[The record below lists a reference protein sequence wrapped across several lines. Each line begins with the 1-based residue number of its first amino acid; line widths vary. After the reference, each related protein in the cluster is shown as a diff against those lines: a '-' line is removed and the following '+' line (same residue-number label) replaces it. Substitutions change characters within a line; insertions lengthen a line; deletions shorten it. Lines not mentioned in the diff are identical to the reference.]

1 MAVFRYRAATGAG
14 AVSAGE
20 LEGGS
25 PAQVID
31 QLRGLGLTPIEVV
44 ETRAGAQA
52 ASRTQAVRPTAAS
65 RRVVAKAISELAVLL
80 SADLTLDR
88 ALAVCADN
96 IARPAE
102 KAAFVALHQRVK
114 EGAPLSRAMAEA
126 RDLFPPMA
134 SAMAEAG
141 EANGRLDVA
150 LAKLAETLERTE
162 ALRQV
167 VAAAMVYPAI
177 LLLIA
182 VAVILTMLLWVIP
195 QFEGLFSDAGA
206 TLPFMT
212 RLVMGISHGVR
223 QYGLAALGLGGVAG
237 FLIVRWLRGPAMRG
251 TLDRWILGLPQVGA
265 LVTAGELGRYA
276 RVLGSLVEGGVP
288 LPEALAIARRSL
300 VNTHL
305 SAAAGRVAAGVNQGA
320 GLTASLAAEA
330 VFPRAALSFIR
341 TGEETARLGLMLSRL
356 ADMMDADVRAR
367 VEALIAILTPLI
379 TVIMGAIVA
388 TVIASIMTA
397 ILGFND
403 LALSS

>member
-1 MAVFRYRAATGAG
+1 VALFRYRAATTAG
-14 AVSAGE
+14 ALSAGQ

-31 QLRGLGLTPIEVV
+31 QLRRAGLTPIEVV
-44 ETRAGAQA
+44 ETAGAA
-52 ASRTQAVRPTAAS
+52 RPAQAVRASAAS
-65 RRVVAKAISELAVLL
+65 RRAVANAISELSVLL
-80 SADLTLDR
+80 GADLTLDR

-96 IARPAE
+96 IIRPAE
-102 KAAFVALHQRVK
+102 KAAFAAIHRRVK

-126 RDLFPPMA
+126 KDLFPPMA

-162 ALRQV
+162 ALRQL
-167 VAAAMVYPAI
+167 VASAMVYPI
-177 LLLIA
+177 MLLVIA
-182 VAVILTMLLWVIP
+182 AAVILTMLLWVVP

-206 TLPFMT
+206 QLPFITHM
-212 RLVMGISHGVR
+212 VMGLSHAVR
-223 QYGLAALGLGGVAG
+223 RYGLIGVGVGAAVIILLT
-237 FLIVRWLRGPAMRG
+237 RWLRGPSMRG
-251 TLDRWILGLPQVGA
+251 AFDRWMLNLPQVGP
-265 LVTAGELGRYA
+265 LTTATELGRFA

-305 SAAAGRVAAGVNQGA
+305 SAAMARVAAGVKQGA
-320 GLTASLAAEA
+320 GLTASLSAEG
-330 VFPRAALSFIR
+330 VFPRGALSFIR
-341 TGEETARLGLMLSRL
+341 TGEETARLGLMLGRL
-356 ADMMDADVRAR
+356 AEVQDREVRTR
-367 VEALIAILTPLI
+367 VEALIAVLTPLI

-403 LALSS
+403 LALAP

>member
-1 MAVFRYRAATGAG
+1 MAIYRYRAATNAG
-14 AVSAGE
+14 ALSAGQ

-31 QLRGLGLTPIEVV
+31 QLRRLGLTPIEVV
-44 ETRAGAQA
+44 ETQA
-52 ASRTQAVRPTAAS
+52 LARPARVRPSAAS
-65 RRVVAKAISELAVLL
+65 RRAVATAVGELAVLL
-80 SADLTLDR
+80 GADLTLDR

-96 IARPAE
+96 IERPAE
-102 KAAFVALHQRVK
+102 KAAFAELHRRVK

-126 RDLFPPMA
+126 KDLFPPMA

-150 LAKLAETLERTE
+150 LTRLAETLERAE

-167 VAAAMVYPAI
+167 VASAMIYPAI
-177 LLLIA
+177 LAVIA
-182 VAVILTMLLWVIP
+182 VGVILTMLLWVIP

-206 TLPFMT
+206 RLPFMT
-212 RLVMGISHGVR
+212 RLVMGISHAVR
-223 QYGLAALGLGGVAG
+223 RYGSIGLGVAIIVG
-237 FLIVRWLRGPAMRG
+237 FAITRWARGPAMRG
-251 TLDRWILGLPQVGA
+251 TIDRWVLGLPQIGT
-265 LVTAGELGRYA
+265 LITAAELGRYA

-305 SAAAGRVAAGVNQGA
+305 SAAADRVAAGVKQGA
-320 GLTASLAAEA
+320 GLTASLSAEG

-341 TGEETARLGLMLSRL
+341 TGEETARLGLMLGRL
-356 ADMMDADVRAR
+356 ADVLDREVRTR
-367 VEALIAILTPLI
+367 IEGLIAILTPLI

-403 LALSS
+403 LALSP